1 MTKGRIF
8 LLFSAGIIAGG
19 AVVAVVMNQFYNQ
32 PEPENK
38 TAPKVEKVNETEE
51 IKAKYVPLD
60 STGNYLDKKLA
71 IRIKGD
77 TSSDYYRNIE
87 ENSVVFDSLKSSNS
101 NTEVSINRD
110 QMIESVKAHIY
121 YFESSKVSAE
131 DSLLNK
137 LNSIKPANRPTSIDV
152 EIWESPIHYKGYKM
166 GKSKL
171 VVYGIDPDAEI
182 LLYDLNDYVLL
193 QSGTNYY
200 KLERTQEFKNLRK
213 FTDQAVISR
222 LKK

>member
-8 LLFSAGIIAGG
+8 LLFSAGILAGG

-32 PEPENK
+32 AEPETK
-38 TAPKVEKVNETEE
+38 PAPKVESDHESEE

-77 TSSDYYRNIE
+77 TSTDYYRNIE
-87 ENSVVFDSLKSSNS
+87 ENSKVFDSLKTEN

-121 YFESSKVSAE
+121 YFETSKVSTE
-131 DSLLNK
+131 DSLVNK

-193 QSGTNYY
+193 QSGMNYY